1 MKNTERWEHW
11 SAKARLLLAPALADG
26 EGGVWADLGCGDGI
40 FAFLLCQMLT
50 QCLRSVCPKIVV
62 EIPEPWFKHPN
73 GNPGLGGSDGQSL
86 RRASPRRIAVD
97 GNVEA
102 LQTKRRVTWT
112 SES

>member
-1 MKNTERWEHW
+1 MVPLPLPHRPEQPL
-11 SAKARLLLAPALADG
+11 ARRSSDFQALLILG
-26 EGGVWADLGCGDGI
+26 TDL
-40 FAFLLCQMLT
+40 FCQMLA
-50 QCLRSVCPKIVV
+50 QHCRSVCPKIVV